1 MRQRRPQSL
10 PRPLQPSRVEALSLK
25 GCRAGHP
32 FDLYNELPQLALHV
46 LRMRIGLP
54 N

>member
-32 FDLYNELPQLALHV
+32 FDLYNDLSQLAVHA
-46 LRMRIGLP
+46 LRVRFGLP
-54 N
+54 S